1 MRLLAHGIGV
11 VRDLPIPAVY
21 FYVGAS
27 LVLVVSFVLLF
38 ALWRRPLLEERAKG
52 QALPGWFGRL
62 VLSGAVRIVLG
73 LFSVFL
79 FGLTLATALFGTTT
93 SLLNFAPTFVYV
105 IFWLGIP
112 FLSVLFGNVWSV
124 LSPWRAIA
132 DAIVWLLELRGREAR
147 PVLEWSDRW
156 GRYPAAAAL
165 FSFVALELAK
175 VSPDYPR
182 TLAIATALY
191 SYWALAGMAVY
202 GRDAWTRGGEGFAVM
217 FELLSRIAPF
227 AAREGRIVLRWPF
240 TGLAGDERTRGAL
253 LFVAVML
260 GSTSFDGFS
269 RTIRWQDLTS
279 QVRAHLA
286 ASSHRTVDLAVM
298 GVNLVG
304 LVLFIAAIL
313 ATYLVAVAAAEKLGG
328 IRRSLIPD
336 FVLPLVPIAA
346 AYMVAHYFTLA
357 VIQGQFIVTLASDP
371 FGRGWDLFGTADFA
385 PNLAL
390 VSPQTV
396 WYVQFGALVVGH
408 VAGLAIAHDRAV
420 VVFRDTR
427 RSVEAQI
434 PMLAL
439 MVLYTSAGLWLL
451 SRG

>member
-38 ALWRRPLLEERAKG
+38 ALWRRPLLEEHAKG
-52 QALPGWFGRL
+52 RALPGWFGRL

-73 LFSVFL
+73 LFSVLL

-286 ASSHRTVDLAVM
+286 DSSHRTVDLAVM

-357 VIQGQFIVTLASDP
+357 VIQGQFIVTLISDP
-371 FGRGWDLFGTADFA
+371 FGKGWDLFGTADFA

-408 VAGLAIAHDRAV
+408 VAGLAVAHDRAV

-434 PMLAL
+434 PMLGL